1 MGRAGGS
8 NRRVTWGIP
17 AERRLIRVDFKE
29 KTKLPVSQSE
39 AETAISNAE
48 SPDRALMADLSRIE
62 RKDWWSWGFAI
73 LVILLLTGGI
83 FSLALPSFFQN
94 AESLFRIKLEEAVFG
109 LIALIILFIIYAV
122 HQQILIKRL
131 RRQLAEKQGHSRILR
146 NLAMIDPLTGLYNR
160 RFAEQRLSAEVAR
173 SSRKGLPFCILLL
186 DLNDFKQINDTHG
199 HPAGDLVLQ
208 EFANRLNAAI
218 RESDLA
224 VRMGGDEFLVILPDC
239 RAEQLQGILARLT
252 EISVEWQGARIPVK
266 FAAGWK
272 AYEAG
277 ETPEQVLAS
286 ADQSLYDGK
295 RTMKESAKRRA

>member
-1 MGRAGGS
+1 
-8 NRRVTWGIP
+8 
-17 AERRLIRVDFKE
+17 LDFKE
-29 KTKLPVSQSE
+29 KIRLPVSQSE
-39 AETAISNAE
+39 ATTALSDAE
-48 SPDRALMADLSRIE
+48 SPDRELMANLSRIE
-62 RKDWWSWGFAI
+62 RKDWWAWGFTI
-73 LVILLLTGGI
+73 LVILLLTCGI
-83 FSLALPSFFQN
+83 FALALPSFFQD
-94 AESLFRIKLEEAVFG
+94 AESLFRIKLKEAVYG
-109 LIALIILFIIYAV
+109 LIALVVLFNIYAV

-160 RFAEQRLSAEVAR
+160 RFAEQRLSLEVSR
-173 SSRKGLPFCILLL
+173 SSRKPNLFCILLM

-208 EFANRLNAAI
+208 EFANRLSKAI
-218 RESDLA
+218 RGSDLA

-239 RAEQLQGILARLT
+239 QVEQLQSVLARLT
-252 EISVEWQGARIPVK
+252 DISVQWQGVRIPVK

-277 ETPEQVLAS
+277 ETPEQMLAS

-295 RTMKESAKRRA
+295 RAAKESAGTFMLR

>member
-1 MGRAGGS
+1 M
-8 NRRVTWGIP
+8 
-17 AERRLIRVDFKE
+17 DFKE
-29 KTKLPVSQSE
+29 KTRLPVSQSE
-39 AETAISNAE
+39 AETALSAPE
-48 SPDRALMADLSRIE
+48 SPDRDLMASLSRIE
-62 RKDWWSWGFAI
+62 KKDWWSWGFAI
-73 LVILLLTGGI
+73 LVILFLTGGI
-83 FSLALPSFFQN
+83 FALALPSFFQN

-109 LIALIILFIIYAV
+109 LIALIVLFVIYAI

-173 SSRKGLPFCILLL
+173 SSRKALPFCVLLL

-208 EFANRLNAAI
+208 EFANRLGSAI
-218 RESDLA
+218 RGSDLA

-239 RAEQLQGILARLT
+239 QVEQLQGVLARLT
-252 EISVEWQGARIPVK
+252 DISVEWQGVHIPVK

-286 ADQSLYDGK
+286 ADRSLYDSKRAAKESGK
-295 RTMKESAKRRA
+295 RRIVPEASKRG